1 MYPSSCGDAHRTR
14 CHSQPYTARSS
25 RRMRPHHPAD
35 RHPSRS
41 PRHTAVSPPQKVLL
55 KAHSDGR
62 GCGSASQQHCMQTV
76 HPSHG
81 ILRSASTFYPSNR
94 HLPSAPGFPDESG
107 GCGLNHLIFFLKI
120 LPSMAELPLRCNKAP
135 RYR

>member
-1 MYPSSCGDAHRTR
+1 MYPSPCGGAHRTR

-41 PRHTAVSPPQKVLL
+41 PRHTAVSPPQKARL
-55 KAHSDGR
+55 KARSDDR
-62 GCGSASQQHCMQTV
+62 GCGSASHLQTAR
-76 HPSHG
+76 PSHG
-81 ILRSASTFYPSNR
+81 VPRSASMFYPSNR
-94 HLPSAPGFPDESG
+94 RLPSAPGFPDESG
-107 GCGLNHLIFFLKI
+107 GCGLNHLIFYLKI
-120 LPSMAELPLRCNKAP
+120 LPSMAELPLRCSKAP